1 MSISIRITGRDKPVI
16 VEEGATLLDV
26 LHAAGYSVSA
36 DCGGT
41 GKCGRCRVKAIE
53 GASRLPLSPA
63 EETRI
68 GKEEASSG
76 VRFACRHEA
85 VDGLVLEVIEEL
97 YRQETYKRLGIGMGH
112 PLPLNPAFRMV
123 PLPSRP
129 TVEEA
134 LADAGLTVDVDWSA
148 LLPDASDPR
157 FSEEQSSRAPD
168 SGERKYD
175 QTAVATDSGRVIA
188 LIREPM
194 PLYGIGVDLGTTT
207 IAAYLCDFQTGEIPG
222 VETARNPQVSFGA
235 DVMSR
240 IVASRNSQD
249 AKKLKSLA
257 CETIASCIKTLCKRY
272 DVQREKLMDA
282 LVVGNPTMIHLLVGA
297 PARGIGVAPYRPL
310 FHGGL
315 ELRAR
320 DLGFPLHPGALVRT
334 LPLPSA
340 FVGADTL
347 AAWLWAERTID
358 REASTLMLDL
368 GTNGE
373 MVLSA
378 NGRLWATS
386 CATGPAFE
394 GATLTCGMQG
404 TPGAI
409 EKIDFEDGKP
419 VLKVIGA
426 SPNSDTIPRGICG
439 SGAMS
444 ALATFLKEGL
454 IRPDGRYD
462 PDSGSEFL
470 RNNGT
475 GVEFVLYSPEDGNPN
490 GLKPVVLHQKDI
502 RELQFAKGAVA
513 SGIRF
518 LCDAAG
524 IEKPDKILLAGAFGN
539 VIQPEDALTIGL
551 IPPTDPENITGIG
564 NAAGLGAC
572 MALLDS
578 AANDRAKSLLEQIE
592 VIELGG
598 ARGFR
603 EIFFASLKFPDPR
616 SGNPGAKS

>member
-1 MSISIRITGRDKPVI
+1 MSISIRISGRDKPVI
-16 VEEGATLLDV
+16 VEEGSTLLDA
-26 LHAAGYSVSA
+26 LHSAGFSVSA

-41 GKCGRCRVKAIE
+41 GKCGRCRIRVVE
-53 GASRLPLSPA
+53 GASSMPLSKV
-63 EETRI
+63 EEARI
-68 GKEEASSG
+68 SKEEADSG
-76 VRFACRHEA
+76 IRFACSHEA
-85 VDGLVLEVIEEL
+85 IDGLVLEVVEEL
-97 YRQETYKRLGIGMGH
+97 YRQETYKRLGIGMGN
-112 PLPLNPAFRMV
+112 PLPLNPSFRKV
-123 PLPSRP
+123 PLSPHP
-129 TVEEA
+129 TIEGS
-134 LADAGLTVDVDWSA
+134 LACAGLSTDVDWSA
-148 LLPDASDPR
+148 VLPDATDPR
-157 FSEEQSSRAPD
+157 FIDEQPSSTSETDGSSRA
-168 SGERKYD
+168 
-175 QTAVATDSGRVIA
+175 QTAVTTASGRVVA
-188 LIREPM
+188 LVHEPVH
-194 PLYGIGVDLGTTT
+194 LYGIGVDLGTTT
-207 IAAYLCDFQTGEIPG
+207 IAAYLCDFQTGEILG

-240 IVASRNSQD
+240 ILASQNAQD
-249 AKKLKSLA
+249 AAKLKNLA
-257 CETIASCIKTLCKRY
+257 CDTIGTCIKNLCKRY
-272 DVQREKLMDA
+272 DVGREMLMDA
-282 LVVGNPTMIHLLVGA
+282 LVVGNPTMIHLLAGA
-297 PARGIGVAPYRPL
+297 PAKGIGLAPYRPL
-310 FHGGL
+310 FRTGL

-320 DLGFPLHPGALVRT
+320 DMGLPLHPGALVHT

-358 REASTLMLDL
+358 ANISTLLLDL

-378 NGRLWATS
+378 KGRLWATS

-394 GATLTCGMQG
+394 GATLSCGMQG

-409 EKIDFEDGKP
+409 EKIDFANGKLL
-419 VLKVIGA
+419 LKVIGA
-426 SPNSDTIPRGICG
+426 SQNSSTVPRGICG

-444 ALATFLKEGL
+444 ALAAFLKEGI

-462 PDSGSEFL
+462 LESGSEFL

-475 GVEFVLYSPEDGNPN
+475 GVEFVLYSPENGNSN
-490 GLKPVVLHQKDI
+490 GTVVLHQKDV

-524 IEKPDKILLAGAFGN
+524 IEKPDQILLAGAFGN
-539 VIQPEDALTIGL
+539 VIQPEDALAIGL
-551 IPPTDPENITGIG
+551 IPEMSPESIKGIG

-578 AANDRAKSLLEQIE
+578 AANERANELLRQIK

-598 ARGFR
+598 AKGFR
-603 EIFFASLKFPDPR
+603 EVFFASLKFPDLKRTGPCT
-616 SGNPGAKS
+616 K